1 MAEETNMFK
10 DHSNGIEQDS
20 SNSQEVVARRDLE
33 QCKSQIEDW
42 KNKFL
47 RAQADFDN
55 FTRRIEKEKVT
66 WLRAGQMPILREL
79 LNIVDDVD
87 RALANQ
93 VSSQLTPELQQW
105 LAGFSLIGKALHKL
119 ITSHGVEE
127 IKQISTF
134 DPTIHEALIQVDAAD
149 RKSGDIIEVLQKGYM
164 FKGEVLRAAKVSV
177 AK

>member
-10 DHSNGIEQDS
+10 DHGEVEQDS
-20 SNSQEVVARRDLE
+20 VSSQETAHRDLA
-33 QCKSQIEDW
+33 QCKAQIEDW

-66 WLRAGQMPILREL
+66 WLRAGQMPILKEL

-87 RALANQ
+87 RALTNQ
-93 VSSQLTPELQQW
+93 ISTQLTPELQQW
-105 LAGFSLIGKALHKL
+105 FAGFSLIGKALHKL
-119 ITSHGVEE
+119 LTSHGVEE
-127 IKQISTF
+127 IKQINTF
-134 DPTIHEALIQVDAAD
+134 DPVIHEALIQVDAAD